1 MHRDIRER
9 EERREE
15 GERERMGS
23 IERDISGKACIRLGG
38 WGRGETPVVALTTEG
53 NDSC

>member
-38 WGRGETPVVALTTEG
+38 GEGVRLLWLP
-53 NDSC
+53 